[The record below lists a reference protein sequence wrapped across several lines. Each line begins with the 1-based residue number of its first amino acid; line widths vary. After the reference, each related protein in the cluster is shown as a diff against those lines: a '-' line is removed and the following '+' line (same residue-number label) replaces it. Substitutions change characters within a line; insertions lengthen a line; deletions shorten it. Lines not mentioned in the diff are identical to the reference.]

1 MKKSILA
8 ASVGT
13 VALAGLAWAA
23 AGGMGFG
30 NFGGNGGGT
39 VLLPASNQS
48 ASAASPVVRATP
60 ASAAEGF
67 QLAADGKHIVDS
79 YICKFNAGSV
89 GRGNERAEANRA
101 ANAAGGRIGH
111 VYDVA
116 LQGFSV
122 HASARGV
129 EMMARNNPRIDYCEQ
144 DQVMAIVDPI
154 QALAP
159 PSGGGGGT
167 QPVEQTP
174 LGITKVGGGVIY
186 TGAGRAFV
194 IDTGI
199 DLNHP
204 DLNVVPQGNGNDGQS
219 ANFVSRE
226 SSADDQNG
234 HGSHVSGTI
243 AGIDNLIGTVGVAAG
258 ARLVAVR
265 VLDRRGSGSNADVI
279 AGVNYV
285 AKFGVVGDVANM
297 SLGGG
302 VSTALDGAVMAAS
315 SKVKFALAAGNDG
328 GDANLHSPAR
338 VNSPGQIYTIAA
350 YAATTGAWASF
361 SNFGQP
367 PVDYAEPGVNVFST
381 WKDGGYNTISG
392 TSMATPHMAGLLLIG
407 LRDGGTVT
415 RVGGDIYTIGVH

>member
-23 AGGMGFG
+23 SGGMG
-30 NFGGNGGGT
+30 NGNGRGT

-48 ASAASPVVRATP
+48 ASATSPEVRATP
-60 ASAAEGF
+60 AAAAEGF

-101 ANAAGGRIGH
+101 ASAAGGRIGH

-144 DQVMAIVDPI
+144 DQVMAVINPI
-154 QALAP
+154 QVQARP
-159 PSGGGGGT
+159 GGGGT
-167 QPVEQTP
+167 TQPVEITP
-174 LGITKVGGGVIY
+174 PGIIRVNGGISGA
-186 TGAGRAFV
+186 TGTAWV

-199 DLNHP
+199 DLDHL
-204 DLNVVPQGNGNDGQS
+204 DLNVDLARSKSFLSNDTS
-219 ANFVSRE
+219 PN
-226 SSADDQNG
+226 DQNG
-234 HGSHVSGTI
+234 HGSHVAGTI
-243 AGIDNLIGTVGVAAG
+243 AGVDNTIGTVGVAAG
-258 ARLVAVR
+258 AKVVAVR

-285 AKFGVVGDVANM
+285 AANGQAGDVANM

-302 VSTALDGAVMAAS
+302 TSTALDDAVVGASQTAA
-315 SKVKFALAAGNDG
+315 KVKFALAAGNDG

-338 VNSPGQIYTIAA
+338 ANGPQIFTIAA
-350 YAATTGAWASF
+350 FSTGSTVLVSF
-361 SNFGQP
+361 SNYGVP
-367 PVDYAEPGVNVFST
+367 PVDYAEPGVNIFST

-392 TSMATPHMAGLLLIG
+392 TSMATPHAAGLLLLAGIRG
-407 LRDGGTVT
+407 DGTVL
-415 RVGGDIYTIGVH
+415 GPDGKAYTIGVR